1 MKKVLLAAALMI
13 TSAAAFAQHEVGSF
27 NLQPKVGMNVAMLTN

>member
-27 NLQPKVGMNVAMLTN
+27 NLQPKVGMDTVL